1 MKVLWAI
8 TNIHRALVFR
18 GDISLRRRID
28 MAAKLW
34 TITLVIVAA
43 WGAFALANLAGIEVR
58 YYNNHVVITQNDI
71 VKLG

>member
-1 MKVLWAI
+1 
-8 TNIHRALVFR
+8 
-18 GDISLRRRID
+18 